1 MDRLKYK
8 VYTLLQRQD
17 GTAAFEA
24 IAETNPEKI
33 ADVALAEAAARL
45 GPGLFA
51 LMIYDGKLHKVER
64 GIK

>member
-1 MDRLKYK
+1 MKYK

-24 IAETNPEKI
+24 IAETN
-33 ADVALAEAAARL
+33 L
-45 GPGLFA
+45 
-51 LMIYDGKLHKVER
+51 